1 MESNPQILVVSSE
14 LENRRALNAILCQE
28 GYNTICASRVSECK
42 EALQTQNV
50 SLIFCD
56 RRLSD
61 GNYRDVVAAMRESRY
76 HARVIVTSRLADWD
90 EYLDALHHGAF
101 DLIASP
107 CQPTD
112 DSCAHCEAQD
122 AGCGRA
128 PRGWQ
133 AAPLL
138 GLPPHQASVVLAN
151 PPDAPSRS
159 RKSRGF
165 RGAYDPTGM
174 AGRRCRTAC
183 RRKGRAMKS
192 APAIEARSR
201 RLM

>member
-1 MESNPQILVVSSE
+1 MESIPQILIVSSE
-14 LENRRALNAILCQE
+14 LENRRALIAILHKE
-28 GYNTICASRVSECK
+28 GYETICASRVSECR

-61 GNYRDVVAAMRESRY
+61 GTYRDVVAAMRESRY

-112 DSCAHCEAQD
+112 VLWAIVQARREDQE
-122 AGCGRA
+122 RA
-128 PRGWQ
+128 NF
-133 AAPLL
+133 
-138 GLPPHQASVVLAN
+138 V
-151 PPDAPSRS
+151 
-159 RKSRGF
+159 
-165 RGAYDPTGM
+165 
-174 AGRRCRTAC
+174 
-183 RRKGRAMKS
+183 
-192 APAIEARSR
+192 APAKARAASAAA
-201 RLM
+201 